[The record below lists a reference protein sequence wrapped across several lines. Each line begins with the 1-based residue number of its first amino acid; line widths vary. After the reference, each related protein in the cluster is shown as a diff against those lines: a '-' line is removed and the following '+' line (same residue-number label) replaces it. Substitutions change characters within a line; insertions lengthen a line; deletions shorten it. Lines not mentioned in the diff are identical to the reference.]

1 MGWDRYQLQ
10 DLLRRID
17 EAGPMGPAGP
27 ETAVEALE
35 ARLAW
40 LARAWPGTTR
50 AERLGPALDDLPQYQ
65 RDQLAAAI
73 LGGLNDPEDHD
84 HDEEN

>member
-1 MGWDRYQLQ
+1 MSGWDQ
-10 DLLRRID
+10 DLLRRI
-17 EAGPMGPAGP
+17 EQAGPVGLTGS

-50 AERLGPALDDLPQYQ
+50 AERVGPAFDDLGPEDQ
-65 RDQLAAAI
+65 DQL
-73 LGGLNDPEDHD
+73 LRQMYETQD
-84 HDEEN
+84 HDENEEK